1 MIKIRLT
8 NRKFGSRDADAGELE
23 GSAKRLIEQISRL
36 GFENPLN
43 YREIVMDGVKIELHT
58 LSDTRVWLKSLEAMD
73 RGHGHGT
80 KALLRVTA
88 LADLYGASLEL
99 DSVAYLDDESS
110 MSSEELTQWYCDRG
124 GFGHDATGDDGGMP
138 WDDDHLVRHPLPGQ
152 QDGGSFYGTLLVSN
166 PPLDRGFLASIGVE
180 VGDCH
185 EGIVPF
191 RGGREAVSALLDF
204 PADYDIAAFAYRPD
218 YRAEKPL
225 EAMAYHE
232 LQAEVLCQTW
242 RVNAS
247 ALHEE
252 GAQARL
258 AAARE
263 QLQSRRTVR
272 LSSPLAEAGRGNELS
287 L

>member
-1 MIKIRLT
+1 MIKLKLT
-8 NRKFGSRDADAGELE
+8 NRKFGSRDTDAGELV
-23 GSAKRLIEQISRL
+23 GGAKRLIEQVSRL

-58 LSDTRVWLKSLEAMD
+58 LSDTRVWLKSLEVMD

-99 DSVAYLDDESS
+99 DSVPYLEDESV
-110 MSSEELTQWYCDRG
+110 MSSEELTQWYLDRG
-124 GFGHDATGDDGGMP
+124 GFGHDKAGDGGGMR

-152 QDGGSFYGTLLVSN
+152 DSGSFYGSLLVSN
-166 PPLDRGFLASIGVE
+166 PPLDRGFLASLGVE
-180 VGDCH
+180 VGDDRD
-185 EGIVPF
+185 GVVPF
-191 RGGREAVSALLDF
+191 RGGREAVTALLEF
-204 PADYDIAAFAYRPD
+204 PADYTIAAFSYRPD
-218 YRAEKPL
+218 FRAEKPL

-232 LQAEVLCQTW
+232 LQAEVLCQAW
-242 RVNAS
+242 RASVS
-247 ALHEE
+247 ALHDE

-263 QLQSRRTVR
+263 ELQSRRSARVA
-272 LSSPLAEAGRGNELS
+272 SPLAEVGRGDELS

>member
-1 MIKIRLT
+1 MIKLKLT

-23 GSAKRLIEQISRL
+23 GGAKRLIEQVSRL

-80 KALLRVTA
+80 KALHRVTA
-88 LADLYGASLEL
+88 LADLCGASLEL
-99 DSVAYLDDESS
+99 DSVAYLGDESG
-110 MSSEELTQWYCDRG
+110 MSSEELTQWYLDRG
-124 GFGHDATGDDGGMP
+124 GFGHDATGDGGGMR

-166 PPLDRGFLASIGVE
+166 PPLDRGFLASLGVE
-180 VGDCH
+180 VGDSH
-185 EGIVPF
+185 EGAVPF
-191 RGGREAVSALLDF
+191 RGGREAVSALLEF
-204 PADYDIAAFAYRPD
+204 PADYAIAAFAYRPD
-218 YRAEKPL
+218 FRAEKPL
-225 EAMAYHE
+225 EALAYHE
-232 LQAEVLCQTW
+232 LQAEVLCQAW
-242 RVNAS
+242 RASVS
-247 ALHEE
+247 ALHDE
-252 GAQARL
+252 GAQVRL

-263 QLQSRRTVR
+263 QLQSRRSARVA
-272 LSSPLAEAGRGNELS
+272 LPLAEAGRGDDLS

>member
-1 MIKIRLT
+1 MIKLKLT

-23 GSAKRLIEQISRL
+23 GGAKRLIEQVSRL

-110 MSSEELTQWYCDRG
+110 MSSEELTQWYLDRG
-124 GFGHDATGDDGGMP
+124 GFGYSVAGGMR
-138 WDDDHLVRHPLPGQ
+138 WDDHLLRNPLPEMMGA
-152 QDGGSFYGTLLVSN
+152 GSFYGTLLVSN
-166 PPLDRGFLASIGVE
+166 PPLDRGFLASLGVE
-180 VGDCH
+180 VGDGH
-185 EGIVPF
+185 GGIVPF
-191 RGGREAVSALLDF
+191 RGGREEVSALLDF

-272 LSSPLAEAGRGNELS
+272 LASTLAEAGRGNELS